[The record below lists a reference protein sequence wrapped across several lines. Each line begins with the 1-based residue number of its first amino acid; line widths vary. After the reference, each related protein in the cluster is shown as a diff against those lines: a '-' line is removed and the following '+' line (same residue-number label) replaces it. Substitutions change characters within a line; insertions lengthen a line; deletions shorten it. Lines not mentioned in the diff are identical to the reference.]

1 MAAELNFAPHIISVL
16 LGHKT
21 PENNHLLGIY
31 NKSRYRQ
38 QHAEALQ
45 AVADHLEAIEHG
57 TETKPSASG
66 DSIDTD

>member
-1 MAAELNFAPHIISVL
+1 M

-38 QHAEALQ
+38 QHGEALQ
-45 AVADHLEAIEHG
+45 QVADRLETIEAG
-57 TETKPSASG
+57 SR
-66 DSIDTD
+66 

>member
-1 MAAELNFAPHIISVL
+1 LAAELNVAPHIISIL

-38 QHAEALQ
+38 QHGEALQ
-45 AVADHLEAIEHG
+45 VVADRLEAYEVG
-57 TETKPSASG
+57 SR
-66 DSIDTD
+66 